1 MGLVKATICRRPLPW
16 LLTVAMLAVVLTTGW
31 QSVRAED
38 HGVILG
44 SVVNG
49 TAGGAVPDGLV
60 VALVGRRGPDAL
72 PILTTGVNQ
81 DGTFTFTELPTGA
94 EAAYFAHV
102 DYGGVAYTTDD
113 ISFDGQTEVETTLT
127 IFETTGL
134 NPGIS
139 LQSVA
144 RLLRH
149 QTADA
154 ISVLDVIDV
163 IVPGDRT
170 FLPAVSTAAPP
181 PLRFAVPDGAFGLQP
196 VTGFRSDELVIG
208 GPGFAVL
215 APLRPGIITIAYA
228 YQLRLTDGAAA
239 FDWLIGL
246 PAGVVRLLSEQGVLA
261 TIPQG
266 LAPQASTSF
275 GGIAVDLWEARNV
288 AARTTFTIEISD
300 TTLPGI
306 ARAVRST
313 TADRWA
319 LIAAGGGVVLTLV
332 FAAHR
337 RVWRPRPAPDN
348 LARARQLLADLR
360 RSTRAAGPAQAATRD
375 ELISLIEHNPAVAAE
390 LRRDRAAGDPA
401 G

>member
-1 MGLVKATICRRPLPW
+1 MGLVERLACRQPLPW
-16 LLTVAMLAVVLTTGW
+16 LLAVAMLALVLTTGW
-31 QSVRAED
+31 QPAGAQE

-44 SVVNG
+44 RVVNG
-49 TAGGAVPDGLV
+49 TAGSDAPDGLV
-60 VALVGRRGPDAL
+60 AAIVGRRGPDAL
-72 PILTTGVNQ
+72 PTLTTTVAQ
-81 DGTFTFTELPTGA
+81 DGTFKFTELPTGPD
-94 EAAYFAHV
+94 AAYFVRV
-102 DYGGVAYTTDD
+102 DYAGVPYTTDG
-113 ISFDGQTEVETTLT
+113 IRFDGQSQVETTLT
-127 IFETTGL
+127 IYEATSR

-139 LQSVA
+139 LQSIA

-154 ISVLDVIDV
+154 ISVLDVVDV

-196 VTGFRSDELVIG
+196 VAGFRADELVIG

-215 APLRPGIITIAYA
+215 APLRPGLTTIAYA

-261 TIPQG
+261 TTPQG
-266 LAPQASTSF
+266 LAPQESTSF
-275 GGIAVDLWEARNV
+275 GGIAVDRWETRNV
-288 AARTTFTIEISD
+288 AARTTIAIEVSD

-313 TADRWA
+313 TADTWA
-319 LIAAGGGVVLTLV
+319 LVAAGAGVILTLV

-348 LARARQLLADLR
+348 LARARQLLADLQ
-360 RSTRAAGPAQAATRD
+360 RSGRTAEPERSALRD
-375 ELISLIEHNPAVAAE
+375 ELVDLIEQNPAVAAE
-390 LRRDRAAGDPA
+390 LRRDRAARGPA
-401 G
+401 T